1 MAKWSGVIGYVETVE
16 TTPGVWEPKIT
27 EHHYFGDVIRNMKRS
42 QSADKV
48 NDNISLS
55 NSISIIANPYASQ
68 HFYAMR
74 YISFQGAK
82 WKITDVDASQ
92 PPRLIISM
100 GGLYNE

>member
-16 TTPGVWEPKIT
+16 TTPGVWEPIVT
-27 EHHYFGDVIRNMKRS
+27 EHHYYGDVIRNMKRS